1 MLADKG
7 IIKRKV
13 RSVGPQESDEV
24 INSSTLPETNN
35 IAPEN
40 GQLEDE
46 PFLFK

>member
-1 MLADKG
+1 MLADQG

-24 INSSTLPETNN
+24 IHLTIN

-40 GQLEDE
+40 GQLEDD